1 MKKMNGHNTAIHAA
15 IVAGP
20 PPKPEPGKVVS
31 PPADK
36 APLHAAI
43 VAGPPQKLE
52 PGKVMPPPADKAPV
66 SPFPPK
72 QAEQPPLRPAKGDDD
87 LMSEEPS
94 VPDRG

>member
-1 MKKMNGHNTAIHAA
+1 MKKLNGHNTATHAA

-20 PPKPEPGKVVS
+20 PRKPEPGKFVP

-43 VAGPPQKLE
+43 VAGPPQNAE
-52 PGKVMPPPADKAPV
+52 PGKAMPPTTDKAP
-66 SPFPPK
+66 SSSFPPK

-94 VPDRG
+94 VPGHG